1 MLYKPI
7 LFHTLPSLKKLNRS
21 FTKSS
26 FKLFT
31 NSIDGKRDLFGHDGQ
46 AELYMKYRPRYNDD
60 ITSYIKNKCASQDV
74 YGDFSN
80 SFFFLFVN
88 I

>member
-7 LFHTLPSLKKLNRS
+7 VFHTLPSLKKLNRS

-60 ITSYIKNKCASQDV
+60 ITSYIKSKCANQDV

-80 SFFFLFVN
+80 SFFF
-88 I
+88 IC